1 MPDDNDNDD
10 NNRVLLEPTLAEL
23 EHPLSDR
30 LSDLA
35 TMIFSEDEES
45 CLFGQAISVNVYF
58 QADSATGCN

>member
-1 MPDDNDNDD
+1 MPDDDGDEGD
-10 NNRVLLEPTLAEL
+10 RVLLESALVEL

-45 CLFGQAISVNVYF
+45 CLFGKAITVDVHFEAESG
-58 QADSATGCN
+58 AGCN